1 VQNQKNLLCKGRIK
15 KNYRGKTKL
24 THITGD
30 INLFSSYFTQSSTSD
45 RTSKPLNPLNL
56 KSLLAQKMNIINNDT
71 CMVPIHVK
79 LEVGQLGE
87 NMKNHALFVRK
98 LEFVFLS

>member
-1 VQNQKNLLCKGRIK
+1 VHFLNRLFGSNRFKSYYFLKQFICSTELKSAKPKKLTLQGANK

-56 KSLLAQKMNIINNDT
+56 KS
-71 CMVPIHVK
+71 
-79 LEVGQLGE
+79 
-87 NMKNHALFVRK
+87 
-98 LEFVFLS
+98 